1 MTKKKTTPVPETVVD
16 KLNNVTS
23 TDVDSALNEIYA
35 SLPTTEAELRE
46 ELIHMIV
53 QLVQLQHK
61 NQELMTQL
69 ANQQSHLDS
78 MERQIVETSNIPK
91 PEPSEIDELSML
103 IEAALREEAQVH
115 VSVNVTKSEQ
125 REFTFGI

>member
-1 MTKKKTTPVPETVVD
+1 MTKKKTTPAPETVVD
-16 KLNNVTS
+16 KLNKVTEA
-23 TDVDSALNEIYA
+23 DVENSLNEIYA
-35 SLPTTEAELRE
+35 SLPTTEVELRE
-46 ELIHMIV
+46 ELIHMII